1 MKLSKSDKELIKKGG
16 IALGLN
22 HSDEGVHKQA
32 LYLELLLEANK
43 NISLTGIKNPKEAV
57 IKHTIDSLS
66 VSGAIEGKKIVDIGS
81 GGGTPGIPLAIAN
94 PEKKFYLIDSVLK
107 KIKFLDEAIRTLELD
122 NVETICDRGE
132 NIGKLSANTV
142 VSRAFG
148 SLNYLIESS
157 KKMVSRNGLFLAMKG
172 KINQEE
178 INELKTGFSVLQIQ
192 EIEVPYLEA
201 TRHFVFIKRT

>member
-1 MKLSKSDKELIKKGG
+1 M
-16 IALGLN
+16 GLRQ
-22 HSDEGVHKQA
+22 SDESIHKQA

-43 NISLTGIKNPKEAV
+43 NISLTGIKKPKEAV

-66 VSGAIEGKKIVDIGS
+66 VSSAIEGKKIVDIGS

-94 PEKKFYLIDSVLK
+94 PDKKFYLVDSVLK
-107 KIKFLDEAIRTLELD
+107 KIKFLDEAVKVLELD
-122 NVETICDRGE
+122 NIETICDRGE
-132 NIGKLSANTV
+132 NIDKLSADTV

-157 KKMVSRNGLFLAMKG
+157 KNMVSKKGLFLAMKG

-178 INELKTGFSVLQIQ
+178 ISELKTGFSVLQIQ

-201 TRHFVFIKRT
+201 TRHFVFIKRK

>member
-1 MKLSKSDKELIKKGG
+1 M
-16 IALGLN
+16 GLKQ
-22 HSDEGVHKQA
+22 SDESIHKQA

-66 VSGAIEGKKIVDIGS
+66 VSSAIEGEKIVDIGS

-94 PEKKFYLIDSVLK
+94 PDKKFYLVDSVLK
-107 KIKFLDEAIRTLELD
+107 KIKFLDEAVKALEL
-122 NVETICDRGE
+122 NNIETICDRGE
-132 NIGKLSANTV
+132 NVDKLTADTV

-157 KKMVSRNGLFLAMKG
+157 KNMVSKKGLFLAMKG
-172 KINQEE
+172 KINQKE
-178 INELKTGFSVLQIQ
+178 INDLVTGFSVLQIQ

-201 TRHFVFIKRT
+201 TRHFVFIKRK

>member
-1 MKLSKSDKELIKKGG
+1 M
-16 IALGLN
+16 GLKQ
-22 HSDEGVHKQA
+22 SDESIHKQT

-43 NISLTGIKNPKEAV
+43 NISLTGIKSPKEAV

-66 VSGAIEGKKIVDIGS
+66 VSSAIEGEKIVDIGS

-94 PEKKFYLIDSVLK
+94 PDKKFYLIDSVLK
-107 KIKFLDEAIRTLELD
+107 KIKFLDEAVKVLELD
-122 NVETICDRGE
+122 NIETICDRGE
-132 NIGKLSANTV
+132 NINKISADTA

-157 KKMVSRNGLFLAMKG
+157 KNMVSKNGLFLAMKG

-178 INELKTGFSVLQIQ
+178 ISDLVTGFSVLQIQ
-192 EIEVPYLEA
+192 EIEVPYLKA
-201 TRHFVFIKRT
+201 TRHFVFIKRK

>member
-1 MKLSKSDKELIKKGG
+1 M
-16 IALGLN
+16 GLKQ
-22 HSDEGVHKQA
+22 SDESIHKQA
-32 LYLELLLEANK
+32 LYLELLLEANN

-66 VSGAIEGKKIVDIGS
+66 VSSAIEGEKIVDIGS

-94 PEKKFYLIDSVLK
+94 PEKKFYLVDSVLK
-107 KIKFLDEAIRTLELD
+107 KIKFLDEAVKALEL
-122 NVETICDRGE
+122 NNIETICDRGE
-132 NIGKLSANTV
+132 NVDKLSADTV

-157 KKMVSRNGLFLAMKG
+157 KNMVSKKGLFLAMKG

-178 INELKTGFSVLQIQ
+178 INDLVMGFSVLQIQ

-201 TRHFVFIKRT
+201 TRHFVFIKRK

>member
-1 MKLSKSDKELIKKGG
+1 M
-16 IALGLN
+16 GLKQ
-22 HSDEGVHKQA
+22 SDENIHKQA

-43 NISLTGIKNPKEAV
+43 NISLTGIKNAKEAV

-66 VSGAIEGKKIVDIGS
+66 VSSAIEGEKIVDIGS

-94 PEKKFYLIDSVLK
+94 PEKKFYLVDSVLK
-107 KIKFLDEAIRTLELD
+107 KIKFLDEAVKVLEL
-122 NVETICDRGE
+122 NNIETICDRGE
-132 NIGKLSANTV
+132 NVDKLSADTV

-157 KKMVSRNGLFLAMKG
+157 KNMVSKKGLFLAMKG

-178 INELKTGFSVLQIQ
+178 INDLVTGFSVLQIQ

-201 TRHFVFIKRT
+201 TRHFVFIKRK

>member
-1 MKLSKSDKELIKKGG
+1 
-16 IALGLN
+16 LGLKQ
-22 HSDEGVHKQA
+22 SDESIHKQA
-32 LYLELLLEANK
+32 LYLELLLEANN

-66 VSGAIEGKKIVDIGS
+66 VSSAIEGEKIVDIGS

-94 PEKKFYLIDSVLK
+94 PEKKFYLVDSVLK
-107 KIKFLDEAIRTLELD
+107 KIKFLDEAVKVLEL
-122 NVETICDRGE
+122 NNIETICDRGE
-132 NIGKLSANTV
+132 NVDKLSADTV

-157 KKMVSRNGLFLAMKG
+157 KNMVSKKGLFLAMKG

-178 INELKTGFSVLQIQ
+178 INNLVTGFSVLQIQ

-201 TRHFVFIKRT
+201 TRHFVFIKRK

>member
-1 MKLSKSDKELIKKGG
+1 M
-16 IALGLN
+16 GLKQ
-22 HSDEGVHKQA
+22 SDESIHKQA

-66 VSGAIEGKKIVDIGS
+66 VSSAIEGEKIVDIGS

-94 PEKKFYLIDSVLK
+94 PDKKFYLVDSVLK
-107 KIKFLDEAIRTLELD
+107 KIKFLDEAVKALEL
-122 NVETICDRGE
+122 NNIETICDRGE
-132 NIGKLSANTV
+132 NVDKISADTV

-148 SLNYLIESS
+148 SLNYVIESS
-157 KKMVSRNGLFLAMKG
+157 KNMVSKKGLFLAMKG

-178 INELKTGFSVLQIQ
+178 INDLVTDFSVLQIQ

-201 TRHFVFIKRT
+201 TRHFVFIKRK

>member
-1 MKLSKSDKELIKKGG
+1 M
-16 IALGLN
+16 GLKQ
-22 HSDEGVHKQA
+22 SDESIHKQA

-43 NISLTGIKNPKEAV
+43 NISLTGIKNPKGAV

-66 VSGAIEGKKIVDIGS
+66 VSSAIEGEKIVDIGS

-94 PEKKFYLIDSVLK
+94 PDKKFYLIDSVLK
-107 KIKFLDEAIRTLELD
+107 KIKFLDETVKVLELD
-122 NVETICDRGE
+122 NIETICDRGE
-132 NIGKLSANTV
+132 NINKLSVDTV

-157 KKMVSRNGLFLAMKG
+157 KNMVSKNGLFLAMKG

-178 INELKTGFSVLQIQ
+178 INDLVTGFSVLQIQ

-201 TRHFVFIKRT
+201 TRHFVFIKRK

>member
-1 MKLSKSDKELIKKGG
+1 M
-16 IALGLN
+16 GLKQ
-22 HSDEGVHKQA
+22 SDESIHKQA

-66 VSGAIEGKKIVDIGS
+66 VSSAIEGEKIVDIGS

-94 PEKKFYLIDSVLK
+94 PAKKFYLVDSVLK
-107 KIKFLDEAIRTLELD
+107 KIKFLDEAVKALEL
-122 NVETICDRGE
+122 NNIETICDRGE
-132 NIGKLSANTV
+132 NINKLSADTV

-157 KKMVSRNGLFLAMKG
+157 KNMVSKKGLFLAMKG

-178 INELKTGFSVLQIQ
+178 INDLVTDFSVLQIQ

-201 TRHFVFIKRT
+201 TRHFVFIKRK

>member
-1 MKLSKSDKELIKKGG
+1 M
-16 IALGLN
+16 GLKQ
-22 HSDEGVHKQA
+22 SDESIHKQA

-66 VSGAIEGKKIVDIGS
+66 VSSAIEGEKIVDIGS

-94 PEKKFYLIDSVLK
+94 PDKKFYLVDSVLK
-107 KIKFLDEAIRTLELD
+107 KIKFLDETVKVLELD
-122 NVETICDRGE
+122 NIETICDRGE
-132 NIGKLSANTV
+132 NIDKLSADTV

-157 KKMVSRNGLFLAMKG
+157 KNMVSKKGLFLAMKG

-178 INELKTGFSVLQIQ
+178 INDLVTDFSVLQIQ

-201 TRHFVFIKRT
+201 TRHFVFIKRK

>member
-1 MKLSKSDKELIKKGG
+1 M
-16 IALGLN
+16 GLKQ
-22 HSDEGVHKQA
+22 SDESIHKQA

-66 VSGAIEGKKIVDIGS
+66 VSSAIEGEKIVDIGS

-94 PEKKFYLIDSVLK
+94 PAKKFYLVDSVLK
-107 KIKFLDEAIRTLELD
+107 KIKFLDEAVKVLELD
-122 NVETICDRGE
+122 NIETICDRGE
-132 NIGKLSANTV
+132 NINKLSADTV

-157 KKMVSRNGLFLAMKG
+157 KNMVSKNGLFLAMKG

-178 INELKTGFSVLQIQ
+178 ISDLMTGFSVLQIQ
-192 EIEVPYLEA
+192 KIEVPYLEA
-201 TRHFVFIKRT
+201 TRHFVFIKRK

>member
-1 MKLSKSDKELIKKGG
+1 M
-16 IALGLN
+16 GLKQ
-22 HSDEGVHKQA
+22 SDESIHKQA

-66 VSGAIEGKKIVDIGS
+66 VSSAIEGEKIVDIGS

-94 PEKKFYLIDSVLK
+94 PDKKFYLIDSVSK
-107 KIKFLDEAIRTLELD
+107 KIKFLDEAVKVLELD
-122 NVETICDRGE
+122 NIETICDRGE
-132 NIGKLSANTV
+132 NINKLSADTV

-157 KKMVSRNGLFLAMKG
+157 KNMVSKNGLFLAMKG

-178 INELKTGFSVLQIQ
+178 INDLVTGFSVLQIQ

-201 TRHFVFIKRT
+201 TRHFVFIKRK

>member
-1 MKLSKSDKELIKKGG
+1 M
-16 IALGLN
+16 GLKQ
-22 HSDEGVHKQA
+22 SDESIHKQA

-66 VSGAIEGKKIVDIGS
+66 VSSAIEGEKIVDIGS

-94 PEKKFYLIDSVLK
+94 PDKKFYLVDSVLK
-107 KIKFLDEAIRTLELD
+107 KIKFLDEAVKALEL
-122 NVETICDRGE
+122 NNIETICDRGE
-132 NIGKLSANTV
+132 NVDKLSADTV

-157 KKMVSRNGLFLAMKG
+157 KNMVSKKGLFLAMKG

-178 INELKTGFSVLQIQ
+178 INDLVTDFSVLQIQ

-201 TRHFVFIKRT
+201 TRHFVFIKRK

>member
-1 MKLSKSDKELIKKGG
+1 M
-16 IALGLN
+16 GLKQP
-22 HSDEGVHKQA
+22 DESIHKQA
-32 LYLELLLEANK
+32 LYQELLLEANK

-66 VSGAIEGKKIVDIGS
+66 VSSAIEGEKIVDIGS

-94 PEKKFYLIDSVLK
+94 PDKKFYLVDSVLK
-107 KIKFLDEAIRTLELD
+107 KIKFLDEAVKVLEL
-122 NVETICDRGE
+122 NNIETICDRGE
-132 NIGKLSANTV
+132 NINKLSVDTV

-157 KKMVSRNGLFLAMKG
+157 KNMVSKKGLFLAMKS
-172 KINQEE
+172 KSNQEE
-178 INELKTGFSVLQIQ
+178 ISDLMTGFSVLQIQ

-201 TRHFVFIKRT
+201 TRHFVFIKRK

>member
-1 MKLSKSDKELIKKGG
+1 M
-16 IALGLN
+16 GLKQ
-22 HSDEGVHKQA
+22 SDESIHKQA

-43 NISLTGIKNPKEAV
+43 NISLTGIKNPKGAV

-66 VSGAIEGKKIVDIGS
+66 VSSAIEGMKIVDIGS

-94 PEKKFYLIDSVLK
+94 PDKKFYLIDSVLK
-107 KIKFLDEAIRTLELD
+107 KIKFLNEAVKVLELD
-122 NVETICDRGE
+122 NIETICDRGE
-132 NIGKLSANTV
+132 NIKKLSADTV

-157 KKMVSRNGLFLAMKG
+157 KNMVSKNGLFLAMKG

-178 INELKTGFSVLQIQ
+178 INDLVTGFSVLQIQ

-201 TRHFVFIKRT
+201 TRHFVFIKRK

>member
-1 MKLSKSDKELIKKGG
+1 M
-16 IALGLN
+16 GLKQ
-22 HSDEGVHKQA
+22 SDECIYKQA

-43 NISLTGIKNPKEAV
+43 KISLTGIKNTKEAV

-66 VSGAIEGKKIVDIGS
+66 VSSSIEGKKIVDIGS

-94 PEKKFYLIDSVLK
+94 PDKKFYLIDSVLK
-107 KIKFLDEAIRTLELD
+107 KVKFLDETVKTLELD
-122 NVETICDRGE
+122 NIETICDRGE
-132 NIGKLSANTV
+132 NIEKLSADTV

-157 KKMVSRNGLFLAMKG
+157 KNMVSKTGLFLAMKG

-178 INELKTGFSVLQIQ
+178 INELIKGFSVLQIQ

-201 TRHFVFIKRT
+201 TRHFVFIKRK

>member
-1 MKLSKSDKELIKKGG
+1 M
-16 IALGLN
+16 GLKQ
-22 HSDEGVHKQA
+22 SDECIYKQA

-43 NISLTGIKNPKEAV
+43 KVSLTGIKNPKEAV

-66 VSGAIEGKKIVDIGS
+66 VSSSIEGKKIVDIGS

-94 PEKKFYLIDSVLK
+94 PDKKFYLIDSGLK
-107 KIKFLDEAIRTLELD
+107 KVKFLDEAVKTLELD
-122 NVETICDRGE
+122 NVETICERGE
-132 NIGKLSANTV
+132 KIEKLSADTV

-157 KKMVSRNGLFLAMKG
+157 KNMVSKKGLFLAMKG

-178 INELKTGFSVLQIQ
+178 VSELMKGFSVLQIQ

-201 TRHFVFIKRT
+201 TRHFVFIKRK

>member
-1 MKLSKSDKELIKKGG
+1 M
-16 IALGLN
+16 GLKQ
-22 HSDEGVHKQA
+22 SDESIHKQV

-66 VSGAIEGKKIVDIGS
+66 VSSAIEGEKIVDIGS

-94 PEKKFYLIDSVLK
+94 PDKKFYLVDSVLK
-107 KIKFLDEAIRTLELD
+107 KIKFLDEAVKVLEL
-122 NVETICDRGE
+122 NNIETICDRGE
-132 NIGKLSANTV
+132 NVDKISADTV

-157 KKMVSRNGLFLAMKG
+157 KNMVSKKGLFLAMKG

-178 INELKTGFSVLQIQ
+178 INDLVTDFSVLQIQ

-201 TRHFVFIKRT
+201 TRHFVFIKRK

>member
-1 MKLSKSDKELIKKGG
+1 M
-16 IALGLN
+16 GLKQ
-22 HSDEGVHKQA
+22 SDESIHKQA

-66 VSGAIEGKKIVDIGS
+66 VSSAIEGEKIVDIGS

-94 PEKKFYLIDSVLK
+94 PDKKFYLVDSVLK
-107 KIKFLDEAIRTLELD
+107 KIKFLDEAVKILELD
-122 NVETICDRGE
+122 NIETICDRGE
-132 NIGKLSANTV
+132 NVDKLSADTV

-157 KKMVSRNGLFLAMKG
+157 KNMVSKKGLFLAMKG

-178 INELKTGFSVLQIQ
+178 INDLVTDFSVLQIQ

-201 TRHFVFIKRT
+201 TRHFVFIKRK

>member
-1 MKLSKSDKELIKKGG
+1 M
-16 IALGLN
+16 GLKQ
-22 HSDEGVHKQA
+22 SDESIHKQA

-43 NISLTGIKNPKEAV
+43 NISLTGIKKPKEAV

-66 VSGAIEGKKIVDIGS
+66 VSSAIEGKKIVDIGS

-94 PEKKFYLIDSVLK
+94 PDKKFYLVDSVLK
-107 KIKFLDEAIRTLELD
+107 KIKFLDEAVKVLELD
-122 NVETICDRGE
+122 NIETICDRGE
-132 NIGKLSANTV
+132 NIDKLSANTV

-157 KKMVSRNGLFLAMKG
+157 KNMVSKKGLFLAMKG

-178 INELKTGFSVLQIQ
+178 ISELKTGFSVLQIQ

-201 TRHFVFIKRT
+201 TRHFVFIKRK

>member
-1 MKLSKSDKELIKKGG
+1 M
-16 IALGLN
+16 GLKQ
-22 HSDEGVHKQA
+22 SDESIHKQA

-43 NISLTGIKNPKEAV
+43 NISLTGIKNPKGAV

-66 VSGAIEGKKIVDIGS
+66 VSSAIEGEKIVDIGS

-94 PEKKFYLIDSVLK
+94 PEKKFYLVDSVLK
-107 KIKFLDEAIRTLELD
+107 KIKFLDEVVKVLEL
-122 NVETICDRGE
+122 NNIETICNRGE
-132 NIGKLSANTV
+132 KINKLSADTA

-157 KKMVSRNGLFLAMKG
+157 KNMVSKKGLFLAMKG

-178 INELKTGFSVLQIQ
+178 INDLVMGFSVLQIQ

-201 TRHFVFIKRT
+201 TRHFVFIKRK

>member
-1 MKLSKSDKELIKKGG
+1 M
-16 IALGLN
+16 GLKQ
-22 HSDEGVHKQA
+22 SDESIHKQA

-66 VSGAIEGKKIVDIGS
+66 VSSAIEGEKIVDIGS

-94 PEKKFYLIDSVLK
+94 PAKKFYLVDSVLK
-107 KIKFLDEAIRTLELD
+107 KIKFLDEASKVLELD
-122 NVETICDRGE
+122 NIETICDRGE
-132 NIGKLSANTV
+132 NVDKLSADTV

-157 KKMVSRNGLFLAMKG
+157 KNMVSKKGLFLAMKG

-178 INELKTGFSVLQIQ
+178 INDLVMGFSVLQIQ

-201 TRHFVFIKRT
+201 TRHFVFIKRK

>member
-1 MKLSKSDKELIKKGG
+1 M
-16 IALGLN
+16 GLKQ
-22 HSDEGVHKQA
+22 SDESIHKQA

-66 VSGAIEGKKIVDIGS
+66 VSSAIEGEKIVDIGS

-94 PEKKFYLIDSVLK
+94 PAKKFYLVDSVLK
-107 KIKFLDEAIRTLELD
+107 KIKFLDEAVKALEL
-122 NVETICDRGE
+122 NNIETICDRGE
-132 NIGKLSANTV
+132 NIDKLSADTV

-157 KKMVSRNGLFLAMKG
+157 KNMVSKKGLFLAMKG

-178 INELKTGFSVLQIQ
+178 INDLVTGFSVLQIQ

-201 TRHFVFIKRT
+201 TRHFVFIKRK

>member
-1 MKLSKSDKELIKKGG
+1 LLKKGS
-16 IALGLN
+16 IALGLKQ
-22 HSDEGVHKQA
+22 SDESIYKQA
-32 LYLELLLEANK
+32 LYLELLLEANN

-66 VSGAIEGKKIVDIGS
+66 VSSAIEGEKIVDIGS

-94 PEKKFYLIDSVLK
+94 PEKKFYLVDSVLK
-107 KIKFLDEAIRTLELD
+107 KIKFLDEAVKVLEL
-122 NVETICDRGE
+122 NNIETICDRGE
-132 NIGKLSANTV
+132 NVDKLSADTV

-157 KKMVSRNGLFLAMKG
+157 KNMVSKKGLFLAMKG

-178 INELKTGFSVLQIQ
+178 INNLVTGFSVLQIQ

-201 TRHFVFIKRT
+201 TRHFVFIKRK

>member
-1 MKLSKSDKELIKKGG
+1 M
-16 IALGLN
+16 GLKQ
-22 HSDEGVHKQA
+22 SDECIYKQA

-43 NISLTGIKNPKEAV
+43 KISLTGIKNPKEAV

-66 VSGAIEGKKIVDIGS
+66 VSSSIEGKKIVDIGS

-94 PEKKFYLIDSVLK
+94 PDKKFYLIDSVLK
-107 KIKFLDEAIRTLELD
+107 KVKFLDETVKTLELD
-122 NVETICDRGE
+122 NIETICDRGE
-132 NIGKLSANTV
+132 NIEKLYADTV

-157 KKMVSRNGLFLAMKG
+157 KNMVSKKGLFLAMKG

-178 INELKTGFSVLQIQ
+178 INELMKGFSVLQIQ

-201 TRHFVFIKRT
+201 TRHFVFIKRK

>member
-1 MKLSKSDKELIKKGG
+1 M
-16 IALGLN
+16 GLKQ
-22 HSDEGVHKQA
+22 SDESIHKQA

-43 NISLTGIKNPKEAV
+43 NISLTGIKNTRGAV

-66 VSGAIEGKKIVDIGS
+66 VSSAIEGKIIVDIGS

-94 PEKKFYLIDSVLK
+94 PDKKFYLIDSVSK
-107 KIKFLDEAIRTLELD
+107 KIKFLDEAVKVLELD
-122 NVETICDRGE
+122 NIETICDRGE
-132 NIGKLSANTV
+132 NINKLSADTV

-157 KKMVSRNGLFLAMKG
+157 KNMVSKNGLFLAMKG

-178 INELKTGFSVLQIQ
+178 ISDLVTGFSVLQIQ

-201 TRHFVFIKRT
+201 TRHFVFIKRK

>member
-1 MKLSKSDKELIKKGG
+1 M
-16 IALGLN
+16 GLKQ
-22 HSDEGVHKQA
+22 SDESIHKQV

-66 VSGAIEGKKIVDIGS
+66 VSSAIEGEKIVDIGS

-94 PEKKFYLIDSVLK
+94 PEKKFYLVDSVLK
-107 KIKFLDEAIRTLELD
+107 KIKFLDEAVKALEL
-122 NVETICDRGE
+122 NNIETICDRGE
-132 NIGKLSANTV
+132 NVDKLSADTV

-157 KKMVSRNGLFLAMKG
+157 KNMVSKNGLFLAMKG

-178 INELKTGFSVLQIQ
+178 ISDLVTGFSVLQIQ

>member
-1 MKLSKSDKELIKKGG
+1 
-16 IALGLN
+16 LN

>member
-1 MKLSKSDKELIKKGG
+1 M
-16 IALGLN
+16 GLKQ
-22 HSDEGVHKQA
+22 SDESIHKQA

-43 NISLTGIKNPKEAV
+43 NISLTGIKNPKGAV

-66 VSGAIEGKKIVDIGS
+66 VSSAIEGEKIVDIGS

-94 PEKKFYLIDSVLK
+94 PDKKFYLVDSVLK
-107 KIKFLDEAIRTLELD
+107 KIKFLDEAVKVLELD
-122 NVETICDRGE
+122 NIETICDRGE
-132 NIGKLSANTV
+132 NINKLSADTV

-157 KKMVSRNGLFLAMKG
+157 KNMVSKKGLFLAMKG

-178 INELKTGFSVLQIQ
+178 INDLVMGFSVLQIQ

-201 TRHFVFIKRT
+201 TRHFVFIKRK

>member
-1 MKLSKSDKELIKKGG
+1 M
-16 IALGLN
+16 GLKQ
-22 HSDEGVHKQA
+22 SDESIHKQA

-43 NISLTGIKNPKEAV
+43 NISLTGIKNPKGAV

-66 VSGAIEGKKIVDIGS
+66 VSSAIEGGEIVDIGS

-94 PEKKFYLIDSVLK
+94 PDKKFYLIDSVLK
-107 KIKFLDEAIRTLELD
+107 KIKFLDETVKVLELD
-122 NVETICDRGE
+122 NIETICDRGE
-132 NIGKLSANTV
+132 NINKLSVDTV

-157 KKMVSRNGLFLAMKG
+157 KNMVSKNGLFLAMKG

-178 INELKTGFSVLQIQ
+178 ISDLATGFSVLQIQ

-201 TRHFVFIKRT
+201 TRHFVFIKRK